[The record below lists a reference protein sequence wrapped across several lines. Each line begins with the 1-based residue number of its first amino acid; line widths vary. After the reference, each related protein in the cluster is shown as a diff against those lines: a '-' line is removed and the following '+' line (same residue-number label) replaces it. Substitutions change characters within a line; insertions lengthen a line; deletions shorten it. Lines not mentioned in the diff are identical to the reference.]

1 MNDYS
6 DYIVII
12 LMCNNGYNDTGIWMG
27 KIGWIIDR
35 FEWFVLW
42 IEMYWIYIEQLKV
55 LW

>member
-1 MNDYS
+1 MVMVMNNYS

-35 FEWFVLW
+35 FEGLKC
-42 IEMYWIYIEQLKV
+42 IGYI
-55 LW
+55 

>member
-1 MNDYS
+1 MVMVMNIYS

-35 FEWFVLW
+35 FEGLKRIV
-42 IEMYWIYIEQLKV
+42 YI
-55 LW
+55 